1 MTYRRKGVAT
11 QVLVESLA
19 ESIKAHAMERVSRSE
34 GTSTRPSVSGQRDLA
49 VTVHR
54 SNSGDK
60 MSALSTD
67 ELARVERKLQALG
80 KEGKAH
86 KRKDGKYNFPIVD
99 RRDLLDAI
107 LAIGRG
113 APGERFSVKRW
124 IVYRAR
130 LLGMKTDVPNTW
142 IAEVGE
148 AVTA

>member
-1 MTYRRKGVAT
+1 LTPALAARYTY
-11 QVLVESLA
+11 A
-19 ESIKAHAMERVSRSE
+19 EI
-34 GTSTRPSVSGQRDLA
+34 
-49 VTVHR
+49 
-54 SNSGDK
+54 
-60 MSALSTD
+60 
-67 ELARVERKLQALG
+67 QALG

-107 LAIGRG
+107 LAVGGTG
-113 APGERFSVKRW
+113 AGERFSVKRW

-130 LLGMKTDVPNTW
+130 LLGMKSDVPNPW